1 MDTDSA
7 RRRTARQSRYRTFEG
22 LHRALATHVVKYKP
36 RLNGAEFRFLRK
48 ELDLSQ
54 AGVGTL
60 FGYEAQ
66 TVALWEKTGRV
77 PKLADRAIRAFYRE
91 VTEGNASF
99 KDIVERLN
107 NLDRQDHEKSKIIL
121 RETDKGWE
129 AKAA

>member
-1 MDTDSA
+1 
-7 RRRTARQSRYRTFEG
+7 
-22 LHRALATHVVKYKP
+22 VKYKS

-54 AGVGTL
+54 ASIGRL

-77 PKLADRAIRAFYRE
+77 PKLPDRAIRAFYRE

-107 NLDRQDHEKSKIIL
+107 DLDRADHEKSKIIL
-121 RETDKGWE
+121 HETGNRWE